1 MRDRKTIRGSS
12 PGPSR
17 LGWLLLSCATACL
30 TSGSAFACS
39 GVGLCVSGYV
49 TVNPIVVCS
58 TDGTICPPVNNVG
71 GTTQIGFL
79 DSTAGVN
86 TADEI
91 LTKELGLRAVFNP
104 LQKFNSPVNTISPEN
119 YGTTF
124 GTLHFSSTSSPS
136 DCNNLVSD
144 DFNTLTNWPFPKVS
158 GSNPPAYTVPNPT
171 VPGPKK
177 VCTVTSGV
185 LQPSCVPLSKY
196 ATTENVFFVSSL
208 QFYTSGCSGT
218 LTGFSQIGGNGVAIN
233 APIVFS
239 QPYPWDVIAHEIVH
253 TFGQP
258 HLPTPS
264 SNLMAPGGTRTE
276 SSTSSLG
283 SCLGLTCD
291 AVNITQSTQILDPVG
306 QINSILEVQATVTAA
321 QAANTYFV
329 TFSIPPVANPPP
341 NLSIASVFFIP
352 PIPLAPNK
360 FNLISN
366 PNHLVI
372 TANNFQGNL
381 GNTEGAINCG
391 PGGFKCAEF
400 DISPTTPFVPGDSFE
415 FSVQISNSVK
425 KTTLASLLGS
435 FFTFLDS
442 ASFATTSTVASN
454 STAPPCLTAG
464 PCLTADSQEPILGV
478 PAFVQ
483 NADAFIPATQTP
495 CNISDPNGCPNI
507 QIPDFA
513 PSP

>member
-1 MRDRKTIRGSS
+1 
-12 PGPSR
+12 
-17 LGWLLLSCATACL
+17 
-30 TSGSAFACS
+30 
-39 GVGLCVSGYV
+39 VGLCVSGYV

-71 GTTQIGFL
+71 GTAQIGFL

-91 LTKELGLRAVFNP
+91 LTKELGLRVVFNP

-124 GTLHFSSTSSPS
+124 GTLHFSSTSSPT

-171 VPGPKK
+171 IPGPKRA
-177 VCTVTSGV
+177 CTVTNGV

-208 QFYTSGCSGT
+208 QFYTTGCSGT

-253 TFGQP
+253 TFGQS
-258 HLPTPS
+258 HVPS
-264 SNLMAPGGTRTE
+264 PNSNLMAPGSSRTE

-291 AVNITQSTQILDPVG
+291 AVNSTQSTQIIDPTG
-306 QINSILEVQATVTAA
+306 FFNPILEVQTTVTAA
-321 QAANTYFV
+321 QAANTYIV
-329 TFSIPPVANPPP
+329 TFSIPSVANPPP
-341 NLSIASVFFIP
+341 LSIASVFFIP

-360 FNLISN
+360 FTLLKN
-366 PNHLVI
+366 PEHLVI

-400 DISPTTPFVPGDSFE
+400 DISPTTPFVPGDSFS

-425 KTTLASLLGS
+425 KTTLASLVGS

-442 ASFATTSTVASN
+442 ASFATTSSVAFTD
-454 STAPPCLTAG
+454 STQTTLA
-464 PCLTADSQEPILGV
+464 ADSQEPILTV

-495 CNISDPNGCPNI
+495 CDLNLLIDPSAGCPTNF